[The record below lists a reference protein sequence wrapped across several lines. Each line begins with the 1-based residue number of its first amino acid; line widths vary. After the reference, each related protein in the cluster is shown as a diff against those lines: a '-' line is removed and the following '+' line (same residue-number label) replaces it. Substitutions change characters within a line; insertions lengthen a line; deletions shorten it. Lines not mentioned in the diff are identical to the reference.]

1 MLANLFALMNYF
13 KYALLATFLFCF
25 LQAASSQSSA
35 PKVSMETNRAAK
47 SKIATNISIGGSFWS
62 GNVDKSI
69 FSGSLL
75 LSAVDSVKEFSF
87 DAKYTYGKNNNK
99 LNQREFLTGIQYDYH
114 PLSIISPFLR
124 MDLYN
129 NDFKNIKFRY
139 SGYVGA
145 KYRFFVY
152 KKDGIT
158 MSDYSISA
166 ALTYVYEDYVPEIE
180 IADQQK
186 VRFSIRPKFKQI
198 IAKNIYLQ
206 SEIYFKPK
214 INCWED
220 YMIYSISN
228 LNFIVNNNIFI
239 KCTYE
244 YDYESKPVTS
254 NIKKTDTMFIVSL
267 GFKI

>member
-1 MLANLFALMNYF
+1 MKYIRYILF
-13 KYALLATFLFCF
+13 ATFLFCVV
-25 LQAASSQSSA
+25 QSGYTQG
-35 PKVSMETNRAAK
+35 VSMETKRAAK
-47 SKIATNISIGGSFWS
+47 SKISTNISLGGSFWS

-69 FSGSLL
+69 VSGSVLVA
-75 LSAVDSVKEFSF
+75 AVDSMKEFSF

-99 LNQREFLTGIQYDYH
+99 LNQREFLTGLQYDYR
-114 PLSIISPFLR
+114 PLSVVSPFLR

-139 SGYVGA
+139 SGYAGA
-145 KYRFFVY
+145 KYRFFAY
-152 KKDGIT
+152 KKDGVT
-158 MSDYSISA
+158 MSDYSVSSA
-166 ALTYVYEDYVPEIE
+166 ITYVYEDYVPEIGV
-180 IADQQK
+180 ANQQK
-186 VRFSIRPKFKQI
+186 IRLSVRPKIKQI
-198 IAKNIYLQ
+198 IAKNIYFE
-206 SEIYFKPK
+206 SEVYYKPK
-214 INCWED
+214 IDCWSD

-267 GFKI
+267 ALKM